1 MLMKILSPLWAS
13 FLLLTSSFN
22 EEEEVEEE
30 EEGNEEDDEGID
42 ERSLKVLKA

>member
-13 FLLLTSSFN
+13 FLLPPSSFN

-30 EEGNEEDDEGID
+30 EGSEEDDEGVD